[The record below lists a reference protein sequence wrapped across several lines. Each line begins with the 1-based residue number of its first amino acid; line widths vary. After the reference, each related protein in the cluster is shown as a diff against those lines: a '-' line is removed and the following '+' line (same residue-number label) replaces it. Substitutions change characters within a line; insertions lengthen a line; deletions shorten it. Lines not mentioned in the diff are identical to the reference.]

1 VTSSPETPD
10 EQAPESPAEQAP
22 DSAPAQRGK
31 YKPSKTR
38 LVVWIVLVGVGLY
51 LVISGLVGI
60 IVKGQ

>member
-1 VTSSPETPD
+1 MD
-10 EQAPESPAEQAP
+10 EQTPSDPPPGQP
-22 DSAPAQRGK
+22 GK

-38 LVVWIVLVGVGLY
+38 LIVWIVLVGVGLY